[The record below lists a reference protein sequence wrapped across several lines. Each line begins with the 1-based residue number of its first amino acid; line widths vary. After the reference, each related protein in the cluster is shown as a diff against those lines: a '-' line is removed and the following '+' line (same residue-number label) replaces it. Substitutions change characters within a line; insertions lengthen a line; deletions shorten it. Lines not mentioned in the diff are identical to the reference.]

1 MEKLSIEQV
10 KEMLIYVADRIIENK
25 PYLTEIDSAIGDG
38 DHGIGMAGGKGKAG
52 SAGIL

>member
-25 PYLTEIDSAIGDG
+25 PYLTEIDLSLI
-38 DHGIGMAGGKGKAG
+38 HI
-52 SAGIL
+52 

>member
-38 DHGIGMAGGKGKAG
+38 DHGIGMAGGMQKAK
-52 SAGIL
+52 AKL